1 MLSNRSHNCASKW
14 LNKSNQYEVS
24 NSKINQINAFR
35 NLLMNQVGRR
45 ALRIENLNVKNKN
58 AASHDVNSVY
68 YT

>member
-1 MLSNRSHNCASKW
+1 MLSNQSHNCASKW

-24 NSKINQINAFR
+24 NSKINQINASL
-35 NLLMNQVGRR
+35 NLLRTKVGKK
-45 ALRIENLNVKNKN
+45 AHQIENLNVKNKN